1 LPRHRHRS
9 LPEHDTEQ
17 DDVER
22 NNGQGDDA
30 LAANTTKHQR
40 RRPTQDG
47 LKSPAAAPIY
57 LDLSKKANTLN
68 MQDHPKLPARRRLI
82 LATVG
87 LATATLPGIAAA
99 RIATPQ
105 QMRGPFYP
113 DRMPLDQDNDL
124 TRLMGGDP
132 SQGEIT
138 DLSGR
143 VLDLDGMPITD
154 ALVEI
159 WQCDANGRYIHSGD
173 KGGRPRDPGFQGY
186 GKTHSGS
193 DGGYRFRTIK
203 PVPYPGRAP
212 HIHVAVTAPHRKRL
226 VTQVYV
232 DGARE
237 NSRDFLR
244 SLLSAEEQAAVTIP
258 FRPSSDDA
266 RRLTARFDILMD
278 RKYLSG

>member
-1 LPRHRHRS
+1 MH
-9 LPEHDTEQ
+9 EQ
-17 DDVER
+17 ATR
-22 NNGQGDDA
+22 
-30 LAANTTKHQR
+30 
-40 RRPTQDG
+40 
-47 LKSPAAAPIY
+47 
-57 LDLSKKANTLN
+57 
-68 MQDHPKLPARRRLI
+68 PARRRLL
-82 LATVG
+82 LAAAG
-87 LATATLPGIAAA
+87 LATAALPGVAAA
-99 RIATPQ
+99 RLATPQ

-124 TRLMGGDP
+124 TRLIDGDP

-143 VLDLDGMPITD
+143 VLDLDGAPVKD

-173 KGGRPRDPGFQGY
+173 EGGRPRDPGFQGY
-186 GKTHSGS
+186 GKTRSGS

-212 HIHVAVTAPHRKRL
+212 HIHVAVKAPGLKPL
-226 VTQVYV
+226 VTQLYV

-244 SLLSAEEQAAVTIP
+244 SLLSAEELAAVTVP
-258 FRPSSDDA
+258 FRPSGDGA
-266 RRLTARFDILMD
+266 RLLTARFDIVM
-278 RKYLSG
+278 G

>member
-1 LPRHRHRS
+1 MH
-9 LPEHDTEQ
+9 EQ
-17 DDVER
+17 ATR
-22 NNGQGDDA
+22 
-30 LAANTTKHQR
+30 
-40 RRPTQDG
+40 
-47 LKSPAAAPIY
+47 
-57 LDLSKKANTLN
+57 
-68 MQDHPKLPARRRLI
+68 PARRRLL
-82 LATVG
+82 LAAAG
-87 LATATLPGIAAA
+87 LATAALPGVAAA
-99 RIATPQ
+99 RLATPQ

-124 TRLMGGDP
+124 TRLMDGDP

-143 VLDLDGMPITD
+143 VLDLDGTPIKD

-173 KGGRPRDPGFQGY
+173 EGGRPRDPGFQGY
-186 GKTHSGS
+186 GKTRSGS

-212 HIHVAVTAPHRKRL
+212 HIHVAVKAPGLKPL
-226 VTQVYV
+226 VTQLYV

-244 SLLSAEEQAAVTIP
+244 SLLSAEELAAVTVP
-258 FRPSSDDA
+258 FRPSGDGA
-266 RRLTARFDILMD
+266 RLLTARFDIVM
-278 RKYLSG
+278 G

>member
-1 LPRHRHRS
+1 MH
-9 LPEHDTEQ
+9 EQ
-17 DDVER
+17 
-22 NNGQGDDA
+22 
-30 LAANTTKHQR
+30 
-40 RRPTQDG
+40 
-47 LKSPAAAPIY
+47 
-57 LDLSKKANTLN
+57 
-68 MQDHPKLPARRRLI
+68 PKLPARRRLL
-82 LATVG
+82 LAAAG
-87 LATATLPGIAAA
+87 LATAALPGVAAA

-124 TRLMGGDP
+124 TRLMDGDP

-138 DLSGR
+138 DLTGR
-143 VLDLDGMPITD
+143 VLDLRGVPVKD

-173 KGGRPRDPGFQGY
+173 QGGRPRDPGFQGY
-186 GKTHSGS
+186 GKTRSGG

-212 HIHVAVTAPHRKRL
+212 HIHFAVTAPGRKSL
-226 VTQVYV
+226 VTQLYV

-244 SLLSAEEQAAVTIP
+244 SLLSAEELAAVTVP
-258 FRPSSDDA
+258 FRPSGDGSGHLA
-266 RRLTARFDILMD
+266 ARFDIVMA
-278 RKYLSG
+278 

>member
-1 LPRHRHRS
+1 MH
-9 LPEHDTEQ
+9 EQ
-17 DDVER
+17 
-22 NNGQGDDA
+22 
-30 LAANTTKHQR
+30 
-40 RRPTQDG
+40 
-47 LKSPAAAPIY
+47 
-57 LDLSKKANTLN
+57 
-68 MQDHPKLPARRRLI
+68 PKLPARRRLL
-82 LATVG
+82 LAAAG
-87 LATATLPGIAAA
+87 LATAALPGVAAA

-124 TRLMGGDP
+124 TRLMDGDP

-138 DLSGR
+138 DLTGR
-143 VLDLDGMPITD
+143 VLDLHGVPVKD

-173 KGGRPRDPGFQGY
+173 QGGRPRDPGFQGY
-186 GKTHSGS
+186 GKTRSGG

-212 HIHVAVTAPHRKRL
+212 HIHFAVTAPGRKSL
-226 VTQVYV
+226 VTQLYV

-244 SLLSAEEQAAVTIP
+244 SLLSAEELAAVTVP
-258 FRPSSDDA
+258 FRPSGDGSGHLA
-266 RRLTARFDILMD
+266 ARFDIVMA
-278 RKYLSG
+278 